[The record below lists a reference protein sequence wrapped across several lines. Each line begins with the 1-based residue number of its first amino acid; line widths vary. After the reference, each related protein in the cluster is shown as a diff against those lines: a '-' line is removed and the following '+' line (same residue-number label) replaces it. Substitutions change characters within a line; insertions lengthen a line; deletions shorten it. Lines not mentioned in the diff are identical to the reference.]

1 MVKHKYLSIR
11 KLQIITF
18 LFISMLLI
26 GCNQEL
32 RKTPTDKFSG
42 LWKLVVIEQQD
53 SISGEWN
60 EYRNG
65 LQGYILYDDKDN
77 MAVHLTSK
85 GYQNTDI
92 RFHDFIDTVSIEE
105 LKHRTQSYVYFAKYT
120 VLEDENIVEHARISH
135 SNPNLWNIKVQR
147 LYEFKGDTL
156 MLITLERKNSQL
168 RVKWIKY

>member
-1 MVKHKYLSIR
+1 MRNFQV
-11 KLQIITF
+11 ITF

-26 GCNQEL
+26 GCNHEL
-32 RKTPTDKFSG
+32 RETPTNKFSG
-42 LWKLVVIEQQD
+42 LWKLGVIEQQD
-53 SISGEWN
+53 SISGEWS

-65 LQGYILYDDKDN
+65 LQGYILYDDIDN

-92 RFHDFIDTVSIEE
+92 VFHDFVDTVSMEE

-120 VLEDENIVEHARISH
+120 VRKGENIVEHTRISH

-147 LYEFKGDTL
+147 LYEFKEDTL
-156 MLITLERKNSQL
+156 ILTTLERKNSQL
-168 RVKWIKY
+168 RVVWIKY